1 MSPVTS
7 FWRRPNFLLCL
18 LLISGLQG
26 CAINRDSA
34 SVTPERDVSTLKKL
48 LVVTSAADERGTDRI
63 IANAFTKLGFEASVG
78 SDGAT
83 RKDIDAVV
91 TYRAGWDWDLT
102 PYLRELTIFIRE
114 PQGDALLA
122 VGNSYHTSL
131 TRKSADEMT
140 MEVLTN
146 ILQASKK
153 ANKTN

>member
-1 MSPVTS
+1 M
-7 FWRRPNFLLCL
+7 
-18 LLISGLQG
+18 
-26 CAINRDSA
+26 
-34 SVTPERDVSTLKKL
+34 

-78 SDGAT
+78 ADGAP
-83 RKDIDAVV
+83 RKDVDAIV
-91 TYRAGWDWDLT
+91 TYRARWDWDLT
-102 PYLRELTIFIRE
+102 PYLLELTIFIRE

-146 ILQASKK
+146 ILKASRTIK
-153 ANKTN
+153 AK

>member
-1 MSPVTS
+1 MSTVTS
-7 FWRRPNFLLCL
+7 FWRRLNLLPCL

-34 SVTPERDVSTLKKL
+34 SVTPERDVSALKKL

-63 IANAFTKLGFEASVG
+63 IANAFTKLGFEASVAVE
-78 SDGAT
+78 GAP
-83 RKDIDAVV
+83 RRDVDAIV
-91 TYRAGWDWDLT
+91 TYRARWDWDLT
-102 PYLRELTIFIRE
+102 PYLLELTIFIRE

-146 ILQASKK
+146 ILKASRTI
-153 ANKTN
+153 KTN